1 MIKLN
6 NIIKAIKEKDIK
18 KWLIKEENYISYEQ
32 FYVLQKLE
40 TVRKVETKEF
50 VITIYKE
57 FEENN
62 QRFLGNYSFI
72 VNHNISKNELHKQ
85 LDEAIIA
92 AKYIKNEYYEL
103 VKSDKKKSYKE
114 KNKQLA
120 PFSLLQT
127 IANTFISSSNDKCMF
142 NSLELF
148 YNEKIIHLVNSEGVD
163 YKKEI
168 SDITIEAIPSYKDE
182 VIKTELYRMYKYDN
196 YDELKIKQDSKNA
209 IEEVLMRAQAKQNI
223 YQGKINVI
231 IKDENACEMFR
242 ELISTLNYNSVYT
255 KSNFKEI
262 GEDLQENPKSKLNIS
277 LIPSRK
283 ADFFDS
289 DGVLINETVI
299 VSSGKIIDYYGNN
312 RFAYYLNLK
321 PNGTPQKI
329 KVKAGNK
336 KNEEIRTQP
345 YIEIIDMSG
354 IQLDLYASY
363 IGGEVRLAKYFDGT
377 NTYAI
382 SGFSFSGNLQQAI
395 NTLELSKET
404 TDIQGYVG
412 PKYILLK
419 DMEIN

>member
-1 MIKLN
+1 MIKFN

-50 VITIYKE
+50 IITIYKE

-85 LDEAIIA
+85 LDEAMIA

-168 SDITIEAIPSYKDE
+168 SDITIEAIPSYKDD

-196 YDELKIKQDSKNA
+196 YDDEKIKQDSKNA

-223 YQGKINVI
+223 YQGKLNVI

-255 KSNFKEI
+255 KSNYKQI

-299 VSSGKIIDYYGNN
+299 VSSGKIVDYYGNN

>member
-6 NIIKAIKEKDIK
+6 NIIKTIKEKDIN
-18 KWLIKEENYISYEQ
+18 KWLIKEVNYISYEQ

-40 TVRKVETKEF
+40 TIRKVETKEF

-62 QRFLGNYSFI
+62 QKLLGNYSFI
-72 VNHNISKNELHKQ
+72 VNHNISKKQ
-85 LDEAIIA
+85 LEKLLDEALEA
-92 AKYIKNEYYEL
+92 SQYIKNEYYEL

-114 KNKQLA
+114 KNKPLA

-127 IANTFISSSNDKCMF
+127 IAKTFISSSNDKCMF

-148 YNEKIIHLVNSEGVD
+148 YNENIIHLVNSEGVD

-182 VIKTELYRMYKYDN
+182 TIKTELYRMYKYDN
-196 YDELKIKQDSKNA
+196 YNEEKIKQDSKNA

-223 YQGKINVI
+223 YKGKLNVI

-255 KSNFKEI
+255 KSNYKQI